1 MALPAQANTRLSV
14 PLRIQNSDKPIFY
27 AFLALLIWLPLP
39 LGSNRAWAA
48 SFFIIITLSLLAY
61 WCVLFLKQQTSTT
74 RALRKSWP
82 LLLMLVLSNL
92 WVGLQSIPAF
102 TLSID
107 ADRTLQE
114 FVLGWGL
121 IGFLVLALLL
131 INSSLRIRWTIYT
144 LVISGLFQATYG
156 SLMTLSG
163 IESSFFLPK
172 DSYLDVATG
181 TFINRNH
188 LAGYLVICLSMG
200 LGMMIAMLNRTP
212 SGNWRNRIRRLMTA
226 LLSQKI
232 LLRLALVMMV
242 IGLVLTHSRMGN
254 TSFFTAMMVTGVLAL
269 LLDKHASRSTLIL
282 LTSLII
288 IDIFIVG
295 TFFGIEK
302 VVDRLENTSSQR
314 ETRDEVDRYS
324 LSLMSNNLLLGSG
337 SGTFYTAFPEHRES
351 DIRLFYDH
359 AHNDYLEFL
368 TERGLIGF
376 IPLLL
381 AIILTFIVALKA
393 QRTRRNPLMRGLS
406 FGCLMSMIAMG
417 MHATVDFNLQIPA
430 NAASFMLVLALGWI
444 SLFHLPVSKKSHP
457 TNQKYKEI
465 EPNHF

>member
-1 MALPAQANTRLSV
+1 M
-14 PLRIQNSDKPIFY
+14 
-27 AFLALLIWLPLP
+27 
-39 LGSNRAWAA
+39 
-48 SFFIIITLSLLAY
+48 
-61 WCVLFLKQQTSTT
+61 KQQTTIT
-74 RALRKSWP
+74 RTFRKSWP
-82 LLLMLVLSNL
+82 LLLLFILSNL
-92 WVGLQSIPAF
+92 WVGLQAIPSFA
-102 TLSID
+102 LSID
-107 ADRTLQE
+107 VNSTLQQ

-163 IESSFFLPK
+163 IESSFLLPK
-172 DSYLDVATG
+172 DTYLGVATG

-200 LGMMIAMLNRTP
+200 LGMMIALLNLTP
-212 SGNWRNRIRRLMTA
+212 SGNWRNRLRRWITA

-254 TSFFTAMMVTGVLAL
+254 TSFFAAMMITGVLAL
-269 LLDKHASRSTLIL
+269 LLSKHASRSTLIL
-282 LTSLII
+282 LSSLII

-314 ETRDEVDRYS
+314 ETRDEVDHYS
-324 LSLMSNNLLLGSG
+324 LTLMSNNLLLGSG
-337 SGTFYTAFPEHRES
+337 SGTFYTAFPEYREA

-381 AIILTFIVALKA
+381 AIILSFLVALKA
-393 QRTRRNPLMRGLS
+393 QWTRRNPLMRGLS

-444 SLFHLPVSKKSHP
+444 SFYHQPVPKKLVP
-457 TNQKYKEI
+457 TTHYDKDSQAA
-465 EPNHF
+465 HF